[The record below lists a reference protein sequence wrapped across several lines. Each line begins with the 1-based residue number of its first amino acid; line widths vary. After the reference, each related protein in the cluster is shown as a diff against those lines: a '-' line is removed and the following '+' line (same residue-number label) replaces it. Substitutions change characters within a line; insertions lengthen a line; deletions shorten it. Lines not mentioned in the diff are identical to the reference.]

1 MKEVGYRLGAD
12 QGVHVEGQ
20 EEAVEEVV
28 RQDVVEEFTVYNED
42 VVQVVQ
48 VVQVLCN
55 QVAQLPPVFMSGGRR
70 KTKII
75 IISSLDYRED
85 F

>member
-1 MKEVGYRLGAD
+1 MKGVGYRLGAD

-20 EEAVEEVV
+20 EEAVEQVV
-28 RQDVVEEFTVYNED
+28 RQDVVQEFTVYDED

-55 QVAQLPPVFMSGGRR
+55 QVTQLPPVFMPEAQR
-70 KTKII
+70 KTRAVN
-75 IISSLDYRED
+75 SVRRLDSR
-85 F
+85 

>member
-12 QGVHVEGQ
+12 QGVDVEGQ

-28 RQDVVEEFTVYNED
+28 RQDVVQEFTVYDED

-48 VVQVLCN
+48 VVQVLCD
-55 QVAQLPPVFMSGGRR
+55 QVTQLPPVLMPEVRR
-70 KTKII
+70 KTKGVN
-75 IISSLDYRED
+75 SVRSLDYR
-85 F
+85 

>member
-28 RQDVVEEFTVYNED
+28 RQDVVQEFTVYDED

-48 VVQVLCN
+48 VVQVLCD
-55 QVAQLPPVFMSGGRR
+55 QVTQLPPVLMPEVRR
-70 KTKII
+70 KTKGVKPVR
-75 IISSLDYRED
+75 SLDYR
-85 F
+85 